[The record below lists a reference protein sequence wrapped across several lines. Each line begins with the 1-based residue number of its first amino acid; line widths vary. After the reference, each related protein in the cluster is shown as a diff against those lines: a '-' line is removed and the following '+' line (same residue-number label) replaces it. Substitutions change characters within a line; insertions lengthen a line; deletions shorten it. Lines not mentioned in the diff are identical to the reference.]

1 MSRNVCGVAARSRRR
16 SGKALRFYRRL
27 HARTVDEIDV
37 LRLDGPQLQALAA
50 GRHRREADHAA
61 PQ

>member
-1 MSRNVCGVAARSRRR
+1 M
-16 SGKALRFYRRL
+16 YRRL